1 MSEVPSGRVRG
12 GWVLAVRAWPIWGL
26 PRWLLTYVIL
36 VTLGY
41 AAAIAVAAESLP
53 AVTSTRLAIFGL
65 LVVGSL
71 ATVEMTRRSG
81 ENAGVVKDL
90 YAVWELPIA
99 ILLPPLFALIAPIAR
114 IIFTQ
119 WRIRQID
126 GHRRIFTAAV
136 IGLSYG
142 VASATFHEVAGDARL
157 TSGRSGDTAWWL
169 AAAAA
174 AAVFQWAVNQVL
186 LLPAVK
192 GTDPALRIR
201 DLVLNRESLQN
212 DLIEMSAAV
221 LATAAIAVTALAVVL
236 LLPLMTVLQRSSRH
250 AQLVNDSRIDSK
262 TGLLNAGTWHGEAS
276 CELSR
281 ARRTG
286 TPLTVALID
295 LDEFKAVNDSYGHLV
310 GDRALRMI
318 ADSLRMLLREYDL
331 AGRFGGDELALL
343 LPQTGEREARR
354 ILERIR
360 AHVAG
365 TPMLTDPAQIDGP
378 TFGCTISVGATT
390 FWGGAAT
397 LTELLASADAAL
409 YRAKQSGRNQ
419 VRLLASARPQASEPQ
434 SRPRE
439 RAAIA
444 SLGEN
449 CSTASDGYY
458 AS

>member
-1 MSEVPSGRVRG
+1 MI
-12 GWVLAVRAWPIWGL
+12 LIT
-26 PRWLLTYVIL
+26 LT
-36 VTLGY
+36 Y
-41 AAAIAVAAESLP
+41 AAAIAMAAESLP
-53 AVTSTRLAIFGL
+53 AVSSSRLAIFGL

-81 ENAGVVKDL
+81 ENAGIVKDL

-114 IIFTQ
+114 IILTQ

-126 GHRRIFTAAV
+126 SYRRVFSAAV

-142 VASATFHEVAGDARL
+142 VVSAIFHEVPGDARL
-157 TSGRSGDTAWWL
+157 TSGRSGDAAWWL

-174 AAVFQWAVNQVL
+174 AAAAQWAVNQAL
-186 LLPAVK
+186 LLPAIK
-192 GTDPALRIR
+192 GTDPAARVR
-201 DLVLNRESLQN
+201 DLMLNRESLQN

-236 LLPLMTVLQRSSRH
+236 VLPLVTVLQRSSRH
-250 AQLVNDSRIDSK
+250 AQLVNESRIDSK
-262 TGLLNAGTWHGEAS
+262 TGLLNAGTWHGEANG
-276 CELSR
+276 ELSR

-295 LDEFKAVNDSYGHLV
+295 LDEFKAVNDSYGHLA
-310 GDRALRMI
+310 GDRALWMI
-318 ADSLRMLLREYDL
+318 ADSLRLMLRDYDL
-331 AGRFGGDELALL
+331 AGRFGGDEIAVL

-360 AHVAG
+360 AHIAG
-365 TPMLTDPAQIDGP
+365 TPMLTDPEQADGP

-390 FWGGAAT
+390 FRGGAAT
-397 LTELLASADAAL
+397 LTELLASADAGL

-419 VRLLASARPQASEPQ
+419 VRLLASVESQAAQSKSPQ
-434 SRPRE
+434 RE
-439 RAAIA
+439 RATVTR
-444 SLGEN
+444 LGQDCPAPNHEHYV
-449 CSTASDGYY
+449 SGLTKYLP
-458 AS
+458 